1 MVAIIDL
8 YLLADKQTKETLTF
22 LLSVADENFL
32 ASEITDPV
40 KYVLRKIGL
49 DTVYATY
56 GETFTE
62 YESKRISPL
71 GINTVFSEELK
82 FLVKHGTTLRGTY
95 YTDTVHVSFGSVNNQ
110 LVQY

>member
-1 MVAIIDL
+1 MVEIIDL

-40 KYVLRKIGL
+40 KYVLGKIGL

-62 YESKRISPL
+62 YETKKVSPL
-71 GINTVFSEELK
+71 GMSAVFSEELK
-82 FLVKHGTTLRGTY
+82 FLVKHGATLRGTY
-95 YTDTVHVSFGSVNNQ
+95 YTDTAHVSFGSANNQ